1 MQQNFNLLLLS
12 MTALAAV
19 VYIALQ
25 YVKVGYGWFYNRKW
39 GKPVSNRIGWMIME
53 MPVFLLMTLLWLV
66 SDRLTDPV
74 RIVML
79 LFFEI
84 HYFNRSFV
92 FPFRMRGK
100 TPMALVVVLLAIT
113 FNILNAAMQG
123 GWLFYVSPQDYYTL
137 SWFWSPQFITGSI
150 LFFTGMSI
158 NIRSDSIIRNLRK
171 AGDTSHYLPTGG
183 MFRYVTSANY
193 FGELVEWIGFAVLTW
208 SWAGVVF
215 VIWTFANLAPRA
227 TKIHQRYREDFP
239 AEMSGSKAKRIIP
252 FVY

>member
-84 HYFNRSFV
+84 HYFSSLSGR
-92 FPFRMRGK
+92 
-100 TPMALVVVLLAIT
+100 TPYMAMI
-113 FNILNAAMQG
+113 
-123 GWLFYVSPQDYYTL
+123 S
-137 SWFWSPQFITGSI
+137 
-150 LFFTGMSI
+150 
-158 NIRSDSIIRNLRK
+158 
-171 AGDTSHYLPTGG
+171 
-183 MFRYVTSANY
+183 
-193 FGELVEWIGFAVLTW
+193 
-208 SWAGVVF
+208 
-215 VIWTFANLAPRA
+215 
-227 TKIHQRYREDFP
+227 
-239 AEMSGSKAKRIIP
+239 SGSFFFGLEMESVFTFTVSFLSETFFLVQQPTNANNPISPATISLS
-252 FVY
+252 